1 MTKMSIKWRLI
12 LSFAATIIIPLLI
25 QAVAMGISTRQSSV
39 ETHVNSIKGELTQVD
54 NAMNI
59 LIGDAKENVR
69 MLKTHPPTI
78 RSDKSIVSYLDTTEK
93 TRKDPSR
100 QGGLN
105 SEIYAF
111 YDHVLKSHADYDAIF
126 MGTIH
131 GGFLVAPLMDLP
143 AGYDPRTRPWYK
155 EPMASPGKMTIS
167 KAYVSAT
174 GAPVVSICST
184 FNGSDGKP
192 LGVVGLDLALNKL
205 SDIVNSIKLGETG
218 YVMLI
223 QQDGTIL
230 ANPKDKALNFKK
242 LGEVNNEGMKILDS
256 TEQGRTELELN
267 GIDHL
272 AYVYKSPST
281 GWKIIG
287 LIQTDEVMN
296 QFNYL
301 MYVMAALGLSLLVVF
316 MGGAYF
322 LAQSISK
329 PIIRIVDSLRS
340 GANEVASAS
349 GELSS
354 TSQSLAEGSSEQ
366 AASIEETSASL
377 EEISSMTRQN
387 ADNAGQ
393 ANSLTKQA
401 DEIVGKAKQSMDSL
415 TESMKAVSQASDE
428 TFKIIK
434 TIDEIAFQ
442 TNLLALNAA
451 VEAAR
456 AGEAGAGFAVVAD
469 EVRNLAMRAA
479 EAAKNTATLI
489 EDNVSK
495 IKEGTQSVTETDEAF
510 AQVTEVSSKV
520 MGLVAEIAH
529 ASNEQA
535 EGIEQVNKAIVSMD
549 KVTQTNA
556 ANAEEAAAASEEM
569 SAQAETMHGV
579 VRELASMVGGQAQKN
594 SSPARNRMNRN
605 TPQRPQE
612 SKASAPPR
620 LPQNKPETA
629 SKNPKKA
636 LPLDDD
642 DFKDF

>member
-1 MTKMSIKWRLI
+1 MSIKWRLI
-12 LSFAATIIIPLLI
+12 LSFAATIITPILI
-25 QAVAMGISTRQSSV
+25 LAITMGISTRQSSV
-39 ETHVNSIKGELTQVD
+39 DSFVASINGALTQVD
-54 NAMNI
+54 NAMSI
-59 LIGDAKENVR
+59 MISDAKENVK
-69 MLKTHPPTI
+69 MVATHLPTTQA
-78 RSDKSIVSYLDTTEK
+78 DDSIVSYLNTTEK
-93 TRKDPSR
+93 SRKDPS
-100 QGGLN
+100 QKGGLN
-105 SEIYAF
+105 SEIFAF
-111 YDHVLKSHADYDAIF
+111 YDHMLKSHADYDAVF
-126 MGTIH
+126 MGTVD
-131 GGFLVAPLMDLP
+131 GGFVIAPIMDLP
-143 AGYDPRTRPWYK
+143 AGYDPRIRTWYK
-155 EPMASPGKMTIS
+155 EPMASPGKVTIS
-167 KAYVSAT
+167 KAYLSVT
-174 GAPVVSICST
+174 GAPVVSICKV
-184 FNGSDGKP
+184 FNGPDGKP
-192 LGVVGLDLALNKL
+192 RGVAGIDLALNKL
-205 SDIVNSIKLGETG
+205 SDIVNNIKIGKTG

-242 LGEVNNEGMKILDS
+242 LGELESAGMKTLDA
-256 TEQGRTELELN
+256 TEQGKAELSLN
-267 GIDHL
+267 DVEYL
-272 AYVYKSPST
+272 AYIYKSPST
-281 GWKIIG
+281 NWKIIG
-287 LIQTDEVMN
+287 LIQTEEVMTE
-296 QFNYL
+296 FNHLMYL
-301 MYVMAALGLSLLVVF
+301 MALLGLALLIVF
-316 MGGAYF
+316 MVGAYF
-322 LAQSISK
+322 LSLSITK
-329 PIIRIVDSLRS
+329 PVIRIVDSLRR

-349 GELSS
+349 GELSA

-401 DEIVGKAKQSMDSL
+401 NEIVGMAKQSMDSL
-415 TESMKAVSQASDE
+415 TESMQAVSQASDE

-489 EDNVSK
+489 EDNVTK
-495 IKEGTQSVTETDEAF
+495 IKEGTESVTETDQAF
-510 AQVTEVSSKV
+510 AQVTEVSGKV

-549 KVTQTNA
+549 KVTQANA

-579 VRELASMVGGQAQKN
+579 VKDLASMVDGKAED
-594 SSPARNRMNRN
+594 SDSARIQ
-605 TPQRPQE
+605 P
-612 SKASAPPR
+612 KAKVQHASQPGKSAAPPR
-620 LPQNKPETA
+620 LTHNAPKAAPPQD
-629 SKNPKKA
+629 PKKVI
-636 LPLDDD
+636 PLDED